1 MNTLCPSYWLLL
13 ERRSRKIW
21 KMVYCIPQVSPMD
34 GILSIRKNPSRYSED
49 TTNEASNSMSWFNN
63 SKSTS
68 ISFMSTKKKW
78 PQAIGRSKWWL
89 TTKIHG
95 LVASLYDIVGFT
107 LTPWNTSDTPLWLT
121 MIQTLLPENEYLPLS
136 NQIQYFLADR
146 AYDTNDIREALI
158 ERDIQAVIP
167 PKKNR
172 VDKTITYDEV
182 LYKERNIIERN
193 WLFLKHFRRIF
204 TRYDKLDTNYA
215 WFLLLWYIVQILR
228 KI

>member
-1 MNTLCPSYWLLL
+1 
-13 ERRSRKIW
+13 
-21 KMVYCIPQVSPMD
+21 
-34 GILSIRKNPSRYSED
+34 
-49 TTNEASNSMSWFNN
+49 
-63 SKSTS
+63 
-68 ISFMSTKKKW
+68 
-78 PQAIGRSKWWL
+78 
-89 TTKIHG
+89 
-95 LVASLYDIVGFT
+95 
-107 LTPWNTSDTPLWLT
+107 
-121 MIQTLLPENEYLPLS
+121 MIQTLLPENEYLPPS

-215 WFLLLWYIVQILR
+215 
-228 KI
+228 

>member
-1 MNTLCPSYWLLL
+1 
-13 ERRSRKIW
+13 
-21 KMVYCIPQVSPMD
+21 
-34 GILSIRKNPSRYSED
+34 
-49 TTNEASNSMSWFNN
+49 
-63 SKSTS
+63 
-68 ISFMSTKKKW
+68 
-78 PQAIGRSKWWL
+78 
-89 TTKIHG
+89 
-95 LVASLYDIVGFT
+95 
-107 LTPWNTSDTPLWLT
+107 

-215 WFLLLWYIVQILR
+215 
-228 KI
+228 

>member
-1 MNTLCPSYWLLL
+1 
-13 ERRSRKIW
+13 
-21 KMVYCIPQVSPMD
+21 
-34 GILSIRKNPSRYSED
+34 
-49 TTNEASNSMSWFNN
+49 
-63 SKSTS
+63 
-68 ISFMSTKKKW
+68 
-78 PQAIGRSKWWL
+78 
-89 TTKIHG
+89 
-95 LVASLYDIVGFT
+95 
-107 LTPWNTSDTPLWLT
+107 
-121 MIQTLLPENEYLPLS
+121 MIQTLLPENTKLPHD

-172 VDKTITYDEV
+172 IDKTITYDEI

-215 WFLLLWYIVQILR
+215 
-228 KI
+228 

>member
-1 MNTLCPSYWLLL
+1 
-13 ERRSRKIW
+13 
-21 KMVYCIPQVSPMD
+21 MD
-34 GILSIRKNPSRYSED
+34 GVVSIWKNPSCYSED
-49 TTNEASNSMSWFNN
+49 SSNETSDSLPGFNN
-63 SKSTS
+63 CKGSSL
-68 ISFMSTKKKW
+68 SFVSTKKNW
-78 PQAIGRSKWWL
+78 PQAIGRSKWGL
-89 TTKIHG
+89 TTKIHW

-107 LTPWNTSDTPLWLT
+107 LTPWNTSDTPLGLT
-121 MIQTLLPENEYLPLS
+121 MIQTLLPENTGLPRD

-172 VDKTITYDEV
+172 TDKTITYDAV
-182 LYKERNIIERN
+182 IYKERNIIERN

-215 WFLLLWYIVQILR
+215 WFLLLWYIVQMLR